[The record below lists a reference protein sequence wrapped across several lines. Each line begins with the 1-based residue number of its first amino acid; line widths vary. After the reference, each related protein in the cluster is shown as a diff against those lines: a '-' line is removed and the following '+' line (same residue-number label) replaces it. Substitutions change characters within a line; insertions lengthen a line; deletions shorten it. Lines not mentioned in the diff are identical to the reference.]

1 MFALRR
7 HWIVPVT
14 ITLIFLVVVAI
25 IALLYFVVL
34 PTNPDLLKSELAQ
47 ALFVIGVSTLALVIW
62 LLYFNS
68 LIDYYLDVWII
79 TNERIIIMEQK
90 GLFSR
95 TSAELKLYRIQ
106 DVKAEI
112 HGVLSTVLDYGEIT
126 VQTAGEEAHFE
137 FKQIPKPYEVSR
149 QILELVEQD
158 RANHLDEFKSEQTGA

>member
-14 ITLIFLVVVAI
+14 ITLIFLAVVAI
-25 IALLYFVVL
+25 VAVLYFVVL
-34 PTNPDLLKSELAQ
+34 PVYPGLFGSELAQ
-47 ALFVIGVSTLALVIW
+47 ALFAIGASTLALGIW

-68 LIDYYLDVWII
+68 LIDYYLDVWVV

-95 TSAELKLYRIQ
+95 TIAELKLYRIQ

-112 HGVLSTVLDYGEIT
+112 HGVLSTILDYGEIT

-149 QILELVEQD
+149 EILELVEQD
-158 RANHLDEFKSEQTGA
+158 REKHLDEFKSEQTGV